1 MVTKIKT
8 NDIRKDTA
16 PTFEDIEVGSMFTE
30 SDGGIIF
37 IKLNEIQIHYYGNVT
52 EDVVANEETV
62 YNAITL
68 DGEFETFY
76 DNEEVE
82 PIQELEVTIKK

>member
-1 MVTKIKT
+1 MTTNIKT

-30 SDGGIIF
+30 PDGEIIF
-37 IKLNEIQIHYYGNVT
+37 IKLNEIQIHYYGNVKQ
-52 EDVVANEETV
+52 DVVANEEGV

-68 DGEFETFY
+68 DSDFETFS
-76 DNEEVE
+76 DDEEVQ
-82 PIQELEVTIKK
+82 PIQELEITIKK